1 MAVKKK
7 TTKVNNSSTNKNN
20 SSMNKN
26 NSSTNKNNSNT
37 NNNSKTNKNNN
48 SSISSNNNLIKK
60 KITSK
65 KVLSKVKTSK
75 LSKLNNSPK
84 VNNKQRTNKSSESF
98 DQRLSNCIS
107 KCHLFDDE
115 SNKQARI
122 SKNYAFFRTEEEYQ
136 NSFQDILSF
145 EKNLPEGLKD
155 EIDVVMYNVDKEDG
169 LMSAFI
175 AFDYFR
181 GKKELIYLPTKVSSH
196 ATILN
201 YRLKG
206 VESKIKGRT
215 VFLVDLSFGKANYAF
230 LSQHAKN
237 VIIVDDHPFV
247 NNDLKKYKNFY
258 SFIGND
264 KHCATTYSYKF
275 FFPKKD
281 VPLDYIY
288 IDDSDR
294 KLMLPFLNRGV
305 QRYLTT
311 YNNFKFVHSPYLPN
325 FTTTADFEKLQE
337 LINDVSFDYKCLVG
351 KLYDE
356 VCNNIKMQVAQNA
369 VKKKFLGYTV
379 YALNY
384 NDPVL
389 YKMVSREMFTLAD
402 KRGDKIDLVVLFG
415 YEFTSNAYKVFVSER
430 HTGKKPEYDLDQIVR
445 QVGKFHPRG
454 GKATQYIANFYYP
467 RNKTHDIWDLFD
479 DDKIKKN

>member
-7 TTKVNNSSTNKNN
+7 TTKVNNSS
-20 SSMNKN
+20 
-26 NSSTNKNNSNT
+26 KNNSNS
-37 NNNSKTNKNNN
+37 NTNKNNN
-48 SSISSNNNLIKK
+48 SNNSSNNNSIKK
-60 KITSK
+60 KATSK
-65 KVLSKVKTSK
+65 KMLSKVKISK
-75 LSKLNNSPK
+75 KSKPSKTSKLNNSPK
-84 VNNKQRTNKSSESF
+84 TSKPITSKPNNIKTPTNKSSESF

-107 KCHLFDDE
+107 KCHLFDNDS
-115 SNKQARI
+115 SNKQARV

-145 EKNLPEGLKD
+145 ENNLPTGLKD

-206 VESKIKGRT
+206 VESKIKGKT

-281 VPLDYIY
+281 VPIDYIY

>member
-1 MAVKKK
+1 MALKKK
-7 TTKVNNSSTNKNN
+7 TSKINNLNKSDKINKSSKINKPGKINKSSKINKPIKINKQNNSNQNITNKN
-20 SSMNKN
+20 S
-26 NSSTNKNNSNT
+26 NSNT
-37 NNNSKTNKNNN
+37 NVKVKKVSISKRTTSLKTSKKNTLNNNNSKKGD
-48 SSISSNNNLIKK
+48 SFDK
-60 KITSK
+60 
-65 KVLSKVKTSK
+65 K
-75 LSKLNNSPK
+75 LS
-84 VNNKQRTNKSSESF
+84 R
-98 DQRLSNCIS
+98 CIS
-107 KCHLFDDE
+107 KCNLFDDD
-115 SNKQARI
+115 SDKQGRVV
-122 SKNYAFFRTEEEYQ
+122 KDYAFFRTNEEYQ

-145 EKNLPEGLKD
+145 EQMLPNGLKD

-181 GKKELIYLPTKVSSH
+181 GKKDLIYLPTKASSH
-196 ATILN
+196 SSILN
-201 YRLKG
+201 YRLKSI
-206 VESKIKGRT
+206 ESKIKGRT
-215 VFLVDLSFGKANYAF
+215 VFLVDLSFGRANYTF
-230 LSQHAKN
+230 LSQQAKN

-247 NNDLKKYKNFY
+247 NNNLSKYKNFY

-264 KHCATTYSYKF
+264 KHCATTYTYKF

-311 YNNFKFVHSPYLPN
+311 YNNFKFVHSPYLQN
-325 FTTTADFEKLQE
+325 FSTTADFEVLQE
-337 LINDVSFDYKCLVG
+337 LINGVSFDYKCLVG

-369 VKKKFLGYTV
+369 VKKKFMGYTV

-430 HTGKKPEYDLDQIVR
+430 HTGKKPEYNLNNIVR
-445 QVGKFHPRG
+445 KVGKLHPRG
-454 GKATQYIANFYYP
+454 GKATQYIASFYYP

-479 DDKIKKN
+479 DDKIKKD